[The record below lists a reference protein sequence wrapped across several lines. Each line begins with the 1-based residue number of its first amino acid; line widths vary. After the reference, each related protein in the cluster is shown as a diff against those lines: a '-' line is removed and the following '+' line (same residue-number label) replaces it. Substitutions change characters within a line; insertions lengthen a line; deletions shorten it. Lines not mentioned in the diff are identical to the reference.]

1 MKLKELSVGVSR
13 TFNLGNFESITID
26 VFQEATLEDG
36 EAPEIAIAMLMD
48 ETVKRVNEQV
58 RMRKGDRSG

>member
-1 MKLKELSVGVSR
+1 MTVTAIRCGFKA
-13 TFNLGNFESITID
+13 TINLGNFESITID

-36 EAPEIAIAMLMD
+36 EAPEIAIATLMD
-48 ETVKRVNEQV
+48 ETVKRVKEQV

>member
-1 MKLKELSVGVSR
+1 MTVTAIRCGFKA
-13 TFNLGNFESITID
+13 TINLGNCESITID